1 MRRAAYCILTA
12 FLAAGVYGAIP
23 QKAGDWYTPPG
34 NKFKI
39 EYTVGKVWYL
49 DENGEEAF
57 IAISVDADGKI
68 IEDESFFDDLGI
80 SIAAYEAMKEALWA
94 QTIAFQNK
102 QRIET
107 LGTNLENV
115 FKEMKTESTDNSGGT
130 ATGTAKITP
139 GDGKAQVVIAGISP
153 SADGHSLEKTNNTF
167 RIKGWPNIE
176 NGSFLAK
183 NNDAVCGEW
192 LHPTNGLDMVTNYFS
207 VFGLANWEKPGNTCK
222 VYLND
227 LVKDDKHKD
236 ERNKHRLLSRYD
248 DGTLHYMSLGDAL
261 DFGPQPDGFA
271 LTTNALGKATIAG
284 FDDAVGDKYPFK
296 TGDRIEWRPLPPE
309 IDSASLSTNKSG
321 KLQIAG
327 FDSDAAYGDKYL
339 CKKGSA
345 VEWND
350 IPPEIDGASLAT
362 NKNGKIE
369 IAGYYDA
376 LSDRVLAKTARGLE
390 WTDMPGGAGG
400 SPDNMTLTNI
410 LGKLSLVGWETQPSN
425 SVLYARWDEDE
436 HTNYLQWV
444 EWVPGN
450 RCNCPKYCY
459 IHEVEYNSLGF
470 CPREGCPHS
479 QFGFGVSEGN
489 GSENISDS
497 IIDGI

>member
-1 MRRAAYCILTA
+1 MRYSAYCILA
-12 FLAAGVYGAIP
+12 ALLAAGVYGAIP
-23 QKAGDWYTPPG
+23 QKAEDWYTPPG
-34 NKFKI
+34 KKFKI
-39 EYTVGKVWYL
+39 ENTVGTVWYL

-80 SIAAYEAMKEALWA
+80 SIAAYQAMKEALWA

-107 LGTNLENV
+107 LGANLANV
-115 FKEMKTESTDNSGGT
+115 FKEMKTESTDDSGGT

-167 RIKGWPNIE
+167 RIKGWPKIP
-176 NGSFLAK
+176 NGVFLTK
-183 NNDAVCGEW
+183 DKGDVDYTY
-192 LHPTNGLDMVTNYFS
+192 LFPTNGLDRVNNWGDK
-207 VFGLANWEKPGNTCK
+207 FGLANWEKPGGTCD
-222 VYLND
+222 VYLDD
-227 LVKDDKHKD
+227 LVKDDKYKNDRDRHF
-236 ERNKHRLLSRYD
+236 LLSRYY

-271 LTTNALGKATIAG
+271 LTTNAIGKATIAG

-350 IPPEIDGASLAT
+350 IRPEIDGASLAT

-450 RCNCPKYCY
+450 HCNCPKYCY
-459 IHEVEYNSLGF
+459 IHDVEYNSRGF